1 MKWRNTHEYK
11 HSSCILVDLIQNYDI
26 ARANFNIMV
35 HVWLGRGGWGVGV
48 GRISLDS
55 NVILTS
61 DLEYKLQNK
70 NDPE

>member
-1 MKWRNTHEYK
+1 M
-11 HSSCILVDLIQNYDI
+11 CGL
-26 ARANFNIMV
+26 
-35 HVWLGRGGWGVGV
+35 RGGGGV

-70 NDPE
+70 NDPEYDLRKYVNQDNAYE